1 MKKIIYLST
10 LLVFIFTV
18 SGCNLFKSMDKE
30 SDSDAEVFYYNA
42 QSVINSG
49 DTVKL
54 EELETLIVERISDNP
69 EEAES
74 LNLMLSDVRLALSG
88 VDLLGTASK
97 LFDMVNSAEDPS
109 NTATNITSIIS
120 MDEEQL
126 AKLKL
131 ACEGYANLPTNPDP
145 ATLTS
150 TERNTYMTAGIANAM
165 YSANLIL
172 NVFDINGDKKIDSGD
187 STSLFSGAPIASLSN
202 KKFTRGYNGGIPTY
216 AEFNVFWLEQKPLI
230 LEYLEKS
237 AIYLNIALNKYG
249 VNTSTDNSELIAT
262 IEDIKTKISEYDNI
276 SESDFNYII
285 NVILTGKK

>member
-54 EELETLIVERISDNP
+54 EELETLIIERISDNP

-97 LFDMVNSAEDPS
+97 LFDMVNSAEDLE
-109 NTATNITSIIS
+109 NTTTNITSIIS

-145 ATLTS
+145 TTLTS

-230 LEYLEKS
+230 LEYLGKS
-237 AIYLNIALNKYG
+237 AVYLKTALNKYG

>member
-1 MKKIIYLST
+1 MKKIICLST
-10 LLVFIFTV
+10 LLVFLFTV

-54 EELETLIVERISDNP
+54 EELETLIIERISENP

-97 LFDMVNSAEDPS
+97 LFDMVNSAEDLE

-230 LEYLEKS
+230 LEYLGRA

>member
-1 MKKIIYLST
+1 MKKIICLST
-10 LLVFIFTV
+10 LLVFLFTV

-54 EELETLIVERISDNP
+54 EELETLIVERISENP

-97 LFDMVNSAEDPS
+97 LFDMVNSAEDLE

-230 LEYLEKS
+230 LEYLGRA